1 MFLYYFLLHGFF
13 LTSLSM
19 NPLQPACEPSLV
31 CPLCAHVTPAL
42 GAGFAVRHRS
52 HRDTDWHATLTV
64 RWTIALPVRSRS
76 GLLAL
81 CVSWY
86 TRLISGAGSQ
96 TVQISFSLVKLNS
109 LACLQVIMNQKCPS
123 LGEVYPIYPTYINIY
138 VRKSSKKEWHS
149 MHCKINLKFHLFSLS
164 WADKLCLPK

>member
-1 MFLYYFLLHGFF
+1 MWAEPGLPIMRACH
-13 LTSLSM
+13 LS
-19 NPLQPACEPSLV
+19 AGCGVGS
-31 CPLCAHVTPAL
+31 ATPQSP
-42 GAGFAVRHRS
+42 RY
-52 HRDTDWHATLTV
+52 WHATLTV